1 MTQGIGTA
9 AGRGISEMIAEA
21 ALPLADL
28 DSPAFAD
35 WIDTFADCR
44 VILLGEST
52 HGTAEFYRARARITE
67 ALVTRHG
74 FDFVAVEADWPD
86 AASIDRHIRQRPAPP
101 DDDATPPFSRFPTWM
116 WRNTEIA
123 RLTDKLYAINADRPL
138 NQRVAFYG
146 LDIYSMRASM
156 SAVLAYLNQID
167 PAAAVLARERYACL
181 DPWRKMPSAYGRAVL
196 TGALDTCEREVLAQL
211 RDMLDKRLH
220 YAQDSRDE
228 FFEAAQNARLVASAE
243 RYYRIM
249 YQGSAEG
256 WNLRD
261 THMFE
266 TLTQLLT
273 LHGSSSKG
281 VVWAHN
287 SHIGNATA
295 TAMGKVRDEINLGQL
310 CREAFGTQAA
320 LIGLDTYMGT
330 VTAATDWDGAT
341 ETKTVR
347 PARAD
352 SYAHLAH
359 DAGLPRAM
367 LDLRAGATG
376 PGAAGDTL
384 RAALEVPRQ
393 QRFIGVIYRP
403 ETEFQSHY
411 METILPQQFDGWLWL
426 AETSALEALP
436 AARREGIPDTWPF
449 GL

>member
-1 MTQGIGTA
+1 MTQGLGSA
-9 AGRGISEMIAEA
+9 AGRGISEMIAA
-21 ALPLADL
+21 AAQPLPDL
-28 DSPAFAD
+28 DSRAFAD
-35 WIDTFADCR
+35 WIDAFADCR

-86 AASIDRHIRQRPAPP
+86 AAAIDRHIRQRPPISG
-101 DDDATPPFSRFPTWM
+101 DDDARPFSRFPTWM

-123 RLTDKLYAINADRPL
+123 QLTDTLHAINAERPPAD
-138 NQRVAFYG
+138 RVAFYG

-156 SAVLAYLNQID
+156 AAVLSYLNQTD
-167 PAAAVLARERYACL
+167 PAAAALARERYACL
-181 DPWRKMPSAYGRAVL
+181 DPWRKAPSAYGRAVM

-211 RDMLDKRLH
+211 KDLLDKRLH
-220 YAQDSRDE
+220 YAEASHDA

-243 RYYRIM
+243 RYYRIL

-266 TLTQLLT
+266 TLMQLLA
-273 LHGSSSKG
+273 LHGSQSKG

-287 SHIGNATA
+287 SHIGNAAA
-295 TAMGKVRDEINLGQL
+295 TSMGTERHQINLGQL
-310 CREAFGTQAA
+310 CRNELGMQCA

-330 VTAATDWDGAT
+330 VTAASGWDGPT
-341 ETKTVR
+341 ETKAVR
-347 PARAD
+347 PARAN

-367 LDLRAGATG
+367 LDLRPGATG

-384 RAALEVPRQ
+384 RAALLAPRQ

-411 METILPQQFDGWLWL
+411 METVLPNQFDGWLWL
-426 AETSALEALP
+426 DETSALQALP
-436 AARREGIPDTWPF
+436 ATARAGVPDTWPF